1 MRGVRALG
9 AAARGED
16 KASEREGSGQAAP
29 APDRRG
35 GQRLESHSVVSQG
48 HKLPVVHVS
57 LKLAA
62 ISSTRRLGLSCCE
75 ILTGQQAPL
84 GSAPGAFSPQGARS
98 CRWVTS
104 TGDHQHLGGLAGV
117 PLAEWLAAQAGRGGL
132 RRKGLRPVL
141 SEVGEGER
149 RAAPWQPCWFAA

>member
-1 MRGVRALG
+1 MRPGLRGVCVVSEPSGRLPG
-9 AAARGED
+9 VRTRRARGLWTGR
-16 KASEREGSGQAAP
+16 ASPRQARGSAPREP
-29 APDRRG
+29 
-35 GQRLESHSVVSQG
+35 VSFP
-48 HKLPVVHVS
+48 KHVS

-84 GSAPGAFSPQGARS
+84 GSAPGTFSPQGARS

-117 PLAEWLAAQAGRGGL
+117 SLAEWLAAQAGRGGL
-132 RRKGLRPVL
+132 RRKSLWPVL
-141 SEVGEGER
+141 SEVGEGAR